1 MYSAPPCH
9 SPSHVAVPDRDCRG
23 GFLAACC
30 LRRLPEARARA
41 THRARRSP
49 IRSSALLHAPIGT
62 RTKALSAAADGSG
75 IDFGMYARCP
85 DAGLLRLL
93 ARERE
98 CRPADELMT
107 PACTASTSAPSVNQ
121 AALMTHLQC
130 SATRAA
136 AVARRRLA
144 QRAWEPHLR
153 HRRSE
158 RVRAR
163 QMRDNATANRARH
176 SPAPHNA
183 HVMQRRRWARFFC
196 RARERTTNP
205 AHPSEAPAA
214 APYRSRGAL
223 PRPGT
228 GPAALSREQGAQR
241 AWRRNS
247 PIGRSDSVSA
257 RTTRRRTNGI
267 GASSRT
273 DPSHAHATQR

>member
-163 QMRDNATANRARH
+163 QMRDNATAN
-176 SPAPHNA
+176 PPT
-183 HVMQRRRWARFFC
+183 M
-196 RARERTTNP
+196 
-205 AHPSEAPAA
+205 
-214 APYRSRGAL
+214 GAIF
-223 PRPGT
+223 
-228 GPAALSREQGAQR
+228 LSR
-241 AWRRNS
+241 
-247 PIGRSDSVSA
+247 
-257 RTTRRRTNGI
+257 
-267 GASSRT
+267 SRT
-273 DPSHAHATQR
+273 DHQPRTPFRGASGRAISITRRAPSSRYWTCSSIPRTRRTTSLETQFPHRTLRQRFRTNDSQKNEWHRRIIKD